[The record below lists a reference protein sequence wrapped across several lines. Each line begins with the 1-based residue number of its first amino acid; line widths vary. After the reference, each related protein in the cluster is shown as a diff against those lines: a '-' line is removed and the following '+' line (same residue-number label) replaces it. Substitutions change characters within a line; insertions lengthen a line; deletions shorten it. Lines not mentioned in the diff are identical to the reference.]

1 MSYSKTF
8 AFSNRF
14 DKWTTRYSFTPTCY
28 GTVDNHFVSANK
40 GKVWEHD
47 VNSKRC
53 NFYGELN
60 GCGLTVASNQDPSA
74 VKIFNSLSL
83 ETNSN
88 KWRAEV
94 KANEEKEIQSGSVI
108 SNDWKNKEGFLY
120 ADMPKSVNNS
130 TSSISFA
137 GSGLLYAGDTLD
149 SPIPSPSFEDL
160 VNANEPSFFT
170 FQIKVQSSGVSLA
183 TGGKCRIVFD
193 IDGVLKNFLGDDLVP
208 TDLSGQSQGLLPSEG
223 LNELELVGVSG
234 GVNAL
239 LGTPETLLTV
249 KYKNLLGISFDA
261 PPLFGLLQSIR
272 DAFKESVFVVSPA
285 NINGDNIRGSYAKME
300 LSDDS
305 EEAVQINAVN
315 VDYQFSKLDARLT
328 QNT

>member
-28 GTVDNHFVSANK
+28 GSVDNYFVSANN

-47 VNSKRC
+47 VNPKRC
-53 NFYGELN
+53 NFYEEAH

-74 VKIFNSLSL
+74 VKVFNSLSL
-83 ETNSN
+83 ETNSS
-88 KWRAEV
+88 KWEAKV
-94 KANEEKEIQSGSVI
+94 KANEEKEIQSGSVQQD
-108 SNDWKNKEGFLY
+108 DWKNKEGFLY

-137 GSGLLYAGDTLD
+137 GGNASPLGVLNTFPPVADLLGQGVTA
-149 SPIPSPSFEDL
+149 
-160 VNANEPSFFT
+160 FT
-170 FQIKVQSSGVSLA
+170 FKISVHPSGVSLA
-183 TGGKCRIVFD
+183 TGDKCDIIFD
-193 IDGVLKNFLGDDLVP
+193 IDGELKNFLGTELVP
-208 TDLSGQSQGLLPSEG
+208 TDISGQSQGLLPSGG
-223 LNELELVGVSG
+223 LNELELVAVEGSVDAIES
-234 GVNAL
+234 
-239 LGTPETLLTV
+239 TPKSILTV
-249 KYKNLLGISFDA
+249 KYKNLLGTPFTAVS
-261 PPLFGLLQSIR
+261 LFNLLTLLK

>member
-88 KWRAEV
+88 RWRAEV

-149 SPIPSPSFEDL
+149 SPVPTPSPSFEDL

-208 TDLSGQSQGLLPSEG
+208 T
-223 LNELELVGVSG
+223 V
-234 GVNAL
+234 
-239 LGTPETLLTV
+239 
-249 KYKNLLGISFDA
+249 
-261 PPLFGLLQSIR
+261 
-272 DAFKESVFVVSPA
+272 
-285 NINGDNIRGSYAKME
+285 
-300 LSDDS
+300 
-305 EEAVQINAVN
+305 
-315 VDYQFSKLDARLT
+315 
-328 QNT
+328 